1 VGDRYDIFFSYAHA
15 DKGTVDPI
23 IAALNARNLRVFRD
37 VTGIMSGESISR
49 RVSEG
54 LTNSRMLVAWYSTTY
69 PTRRS
74 CQWEL
79 TAAIIAAQH
88 DASDTQ
94 AVERRIFVL
103 NPEDGVD
110 HIKPLHVRDQLFI
123 SSASVDPSVLAD
135 KITERLS
142 GLKRTF
148 SEFHRI
154 SRPHWYG
161 SKMRLGS
168 NRFVGRIPD
177 LWAIHSGLSQHNF
190 AMSGGANVSL
200 VQVQGMGGVG
210 KTLLAEE
217 YALRFAAAYPGGIFW
232 LSAVASESLSTQV
245 LRIAG
250 HLELVTAGLNPHE
263 VEGLLHGTLSEIG
276 RYLWIVDD
284 LPSDANHDTLLEWSA
299 PSSNGATLFT
309 TRNKRLTGSGVVY
322 PLDVLTQDDAFELLT
337 SRRPPKNEIERLTAQ
352 DTHPGNVQRS
362 GGNWPLKG

>member
-1 VGDRYDIFFSYAHA
+1 VGNQYDIFFSYAHA
-15 DKGTVDPI
+15 DKGVVDPI

-37 VTGIMSGESISR
+37 VTDIMSGESISR

-54 LTNSRMLVAWYSTTY
+54 LTNSRMLVAWYSATY

-88 DASDTQ
+88 DKSDTQ
-94 AVERRIFVL
+94 AVERRILVL
-103 NPEDGVD
+103 NPETGVA
-110 HIKPLHVRDQLFI
+110 HIQPLHVRDQLFI
-123 SSASVDPSVLAD
+123 SSASVDPSELAD
-135 KITERLS
+135 KITGRLS
-142 GLKRTF
+142 GLERTF

-190 AMSGGANVSL
+190 AMSGGASVSL

-232 LSAVASESLSTQV
+232 LSAVASESLSTQL

-250 HLELVTAGLNPHE
+250 HLELVT
-263 VEGLLHGTLSEIG
+263 
-276 RYLWIVDD
+276 
-284 LPSDANHDTLLEWSA
+284 
-299 PSSNGATLFT
+299 
-309 TRNKRLTGSGVVY
+309 GV
-322 PLDVLTQDDAFELLT
+322 
-337 SRRPPKNEIERLTAQ
+337 
-352 DTHPGNVQRS
+352 
-362 GGNWPLKG
+362 